1 MGDLRITNPTVTTQ
15 SLSQAK
21 SDLATQ
27 GLRHGVAQNN
37 PAKINK
43 AAGDFESI
51 LIGQWLEQAEKSFG
65 TIPGN
70 DPDQENDSA
79 HDQFQSIAC
88 QTLAQ
93 ALSKTGGFG
102 IASMISKQ
110 LLKTQLHPASEQGFN
125 GNDLVNI
132 RKTK

>member
-1 MGDLRITNPTVTTQ
+1 M
-15 SLSQAK
+15 
-21 SDLATQ
+21 ATQ
-27 GLRHGVAQNN
+27 GLRDGAAQND
-37 PAKINK
+37 PSKINK
-43 AAGDFESI
+43 AAKDFESI

-65 TIPGN
+65 TVPGT

-93 ALSKTGGFG
+93 GLSRTGGFG

-110 LLKTQLHPASEQGFN
+110 LLKAQSHRASGQGLEAQELGKAQN
-125 GNDLVNI
+125 
-132 RKTK
+132 TK